1 MLDAVDTGSAPGTL
15 VRFAGQAVAD
25 LPTSKSVHLLGL
37 SDLINVLRLMDGPP
51 TEIVLLGVQPESTGW
66 GTVLT
71 PAVEAAQGDLVEAA
85 LKQISQW
92 SEEITAFS
100 ALAGMSL
107 VAP

>member
-1 MLDAVDTGSAPGTL
+1 MGAASGTL
-15 VRFAGQAVAD
+15 VRFAGQEVAA

-51 TEIVLLGVQPESTGW
+51 TEIVLLGVQPESTDW
-66 GTVLT
+66 GTALT

-85 LKQISQW
+85 LKQIALW
-92 SEEITAFS
+92 GEEITAFT
-100 ALAGMSL
+100 ALVGLSL